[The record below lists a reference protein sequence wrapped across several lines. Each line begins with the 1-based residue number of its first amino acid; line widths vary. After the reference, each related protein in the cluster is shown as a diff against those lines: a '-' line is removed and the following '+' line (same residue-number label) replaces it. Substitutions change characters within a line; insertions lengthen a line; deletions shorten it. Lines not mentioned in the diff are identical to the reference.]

1 MHWIF
6 LVFLMIPISIL
17 GALSYCLINKNSNQK
32 KDKKVSKKSS
42 KPTPSPPPSPTSTK
56 QKDNKSQ

>member
-6 LVFLMIPISIL
+6 LVFLMIPISVL

-32 KDKKVSKKSS
+32 KDKKVSKKSTKS
-42 KPTPSPPPSPTSTK
+42 TPSSSAQAIVQ
-56 QKDNKSQ
+56 QKDKKSQ